1 MDSRDGASPAPLDG
15 LADSPAAGGPAT
27 GGPAT
32 ADPANATA
40 APTVT
45 LPAGAPTVT
54 RPADGT
60 PADGTP
66 ADGTPADGTPADGT
80 PADGARTP
88 SATGALA
95 GRRIGPV
102 PPPTIYD
109 VANAAG
115 VSIASVSRV
124 LNGRGNPLP
133 ETKERVLQAVAELG
147 FIPDGAA
154 RALSARLKE
163 VVGVVIRRPTG
174 SGTAEGQDDGGVFQ
188 DEAES
193 LQFPDLINRGIEV
206 AAQHRDYNLLVSS
219 VDVDDHDHTRRIH
232 ALARKSDG
240 LILHDQVIDAAQLE
254 RLSRQ
259 VPIVTLAG
267 VATPTTSNV
276 GGDNGKGMRD
286 LAFHLVREH
295 GYQTVAYLGGHPDSP
310 DNLARHAALRAAV
323 QEAGGTLVDGPEW
336 QGDYCAAG
344 GARVIGRLLAGSAAL
359 PRVIACANDQTA
371 LGVVYALMQH
381 GLDVPGDVAVTGF
394 DDIPMARHLRPQLT
408 TVRQPI
414 QEIGATAFEVLYS
427 MISNAEPAQR
437 DVMLPTRLIPRE
449 SCGCPPDPATPAWRL
464 G

>member
-1 MDSRDGASPAPLDG
+1 MDSRDGASTAPLDG
-15 LADSPAAGGPAT
+15 LADSPAAGGPAPADPAGPRT
-27 GGPAT
+27 APTTTAPTPTAPTTTTLPAT
-32 ADPANATA
+32 APTAIRPVTAVPASPAA
-40 APTVT
+40 APLT
-45 LPAGAPTVT
+45 
-54 RPADGT
+54 
-60 PADGTP
+60 
-66 ADGTPADGTPADGT
+66 
-80 PADGARTP
+80 
-88 SATGALA
+88 
-95 GRRIGPV
+95 GRRTGPV

-174 SGTAEGQDDGGVFQ
+174 APAADSTAEAGVFQ

-240 LILHDQVIDAAQLE
+240 LILHDQVIDVAQLE

-276 GGDNGKGMRD
+276 GGDNRNGMQD
-286 LAFHLVREH
+286 LVFHLVREH
-295 GYQTVAYLGGHPDSP
+295 GSQT
-310 DNLARHAALRAAV
+310 
-323 QEAGGTLVDGPEW
+323 
-336 QGDYCAAG
+336 
-344 GARVIGRLLAGSAAL
+344 
-359 PRVIACANDQTA
+359 IA
-371 LGVVYALMQH
+371 
-381 GLDVPGDVAVTGF
+381 
-394 DDIPMARHLRPQLT
+394 
-408 TVRQPI
+408 
-414 QEIGATAFEVLYS
+414 
-427 MISNAEPAQR
+427 
-437 DVMLPTRLIPRE
+437 
-449 SCGCPPDPATPAWRL
+449 
-464 G
+464 